1 MRFSNCLFRS
11 TALAIEA
18 RLERWL
24 MRNRDGKADAVLLA
38 ETGSWSGLNL
48 AHQQHQHGCGSTSG
62 YQAKEQYLK
71 RPHHVHAG
79 YQGQCPPAYNIG
91 RYPPTRSRYSSPQ

>member
-1 MRFSNCLFRS
+1 MMRFSNCLFRS

-48 AHQQHQHGCGSTSG
+48 AHPDFRLSG
-62 YQAKEQYLK
+62 EGAPEGA
-71 RPHHVHAG
+71 V
-79 YQGQCPPAYNIG
+79 
-91 RYPPTRSRYSSPQ
+91 PTGTGA